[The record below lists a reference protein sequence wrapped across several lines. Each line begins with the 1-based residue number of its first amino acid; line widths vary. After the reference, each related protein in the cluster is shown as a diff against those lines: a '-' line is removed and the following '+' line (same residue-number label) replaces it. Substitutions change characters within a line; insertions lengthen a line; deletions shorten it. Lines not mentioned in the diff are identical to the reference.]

1 MQQFLAQSRAYFEQ
15 GSKAGDQ
22 QREAKEQPDERP
34 LPESVAGGFSADSD
48 DGGVM
53 TLVVGI
59 DPDMDK
65 NGVALV
71 SDGQITELHGMSFFQ
86 LQSFI
91 DAYPDAVYVVE
102 DVEANL
108 PVFNRQLTV
117 RKNLK
122 VAQDVGRVK
131 GVARLIADYLAAKD
145 CRFIKVKPLT
155 GRFKVAKKKAD
166 VFNRMTGWTGS
177 SNADKRDAALLAL
190 YGIRRGQLVVRPSE
204 VPH

>member
-1 MQQFLAQSRAYFEQ
+1 M
-15 GSKAGDQ
+15 
-22 QREAKEQPDERP
+22 
-34 LPESVAGGFSADSD
+34 
-48 DGGVM
+48 M
-53 TLVVGI
+53 LVVGI

-71 SDGQITELHGMSFFQ
+71 SNGRIDELYGMNFFQ
-86 LQSFI
+86 LQAFI
-91 DAYPDAVYVVE
+91 DANPDAVYVVE

-131 GVARLIADYLAAKD
+131 GVARLIADYLAEKD

-166 VFNRMTGWTGS
+166 VFNRMTGWSGS

>member
-1 MQQFLAQSRAYFEQ
+1 
-15 GSKAGDQ
+15 
-22 QREAKEQPDERP
+22 
-34 LPESVAGGFSADSD
+34 
-48 DGGVM
+48 M

-71 SDGQITELHGMSFFQ
+71 TDGRIDELHGMDFFQ

-91 DAYPDAVYVVE
+91 DNNPDAVYVVE

-117 RKNLK
+117 KKNLK

-131 GVARLIADYLAAKD
+131 GVARLIADYLERQD
-145 CRFIKVKPLT
+145 CRYIKVRPLT

-166 VFNRMTGWTGS
+166 VFNRMTGWTGT